1 MTLSHSLDNTFIGID
16 VGGASLDVAWHR
28 GDSAHYAN
36 RPDAIAA
43 LVERL
48 RAQPE
53 ITRIVVEPTGGY
65 EKALV
70 RALRQAQLPVE
81 IIHTSRFTAYR
92 ALVGV
97 KAKSDTSDA
106 RLLASYAAAPDEVRG
121 RKAGHVELPEDA
133 TREALSELASRRD
146 QLKHMIHAET
156 CRLGTVR
163 LAELREAITT
173 HLETLR
179 AEDKLMHQRMLA
191 LVRQRADLQHDQRL
205 LKTIKGIG
213 VKSAL
218 ACLALVP
225 ELGRVDNKAAAALIG
240 AAPFVRQSGAMN
252 APAHIHGG
260 RAAVRSILYMAAVS
274 ASRHNPVLRP
284 FYERLLAKGKPP
296 KVALI
301 AVLRRLVVFANAVL
315 KSGQPWRGANAT

>member
-16 VGGASLDVAWHR
+16 VGGTSLEVAWHR

-43 LVERL
+43 LVRRL
-48 RAQPE
+48 QAQPE
-53 ITRIVVEPTGGY
+53 LTRIVVEPTGGY

-70 RALRQAQLPVE
+70 QALRQAQLPVE
-81 IIHTSRFTAYR
+81 IIHTSRFAAYR

-97 KAKSDTSDA
+97 KAKSDTTDA

-133 TREALSELASRRD
+133 IREALSELASRRD

-163 LAELREAITT
+163 LSELREAITT

-179 AEDKLMHQRMLA
+179 AEDRQMHQRMLA
-191 LVRQRADLQHDQRL
+191 LVRQRADLQRDQRL
-205 LKTIKGIG
+205 LRTIKGIG
-213 VKSAL
+213 MKSAL
-218 ACLALVP
+218 AFLASVP

-240 AAPFVRQSGAMN
+240 VAPFVRQSGTMN
-252 APAHIHGG
+252 APARIHGG

-274 ASRHNPVLRP
+274 ASRHNPLLRP

-315 KSGQPWRGANAT
+315 KSREPWRGAIAP